1 MEAVKHRMNAGK
13 EGGVFFFRD
22 SNQNEVDLLLKEE
35 GEIRAYEVKSSMTY
49 TTEFEKTIK
58 KLPEWLTTP
67 IVSKSII
74 YAGSLENSAADV
86 KLINYKNLTF

>member
-1 MEAVKHRMNAGK
+1 
-13 EGGVFFFRD
+13 
-22 SNQNEVDLLLKEE
+22 
-35 GEIRAYEVKSSMTY
+35 MTY

-58 KLPEWLTTP
+58 KLPDWLTTP
-67 IVSKSII
+67 IVGKSII